1 MQVSCI
7 ENGSIE
13 VGRNG
18 KTAVFQTTNEIDSS
32 QISLSQERSNDST
45 ESTEESHMQQNEE
58 RGCVTLE
65 HSRMTQFVLQ

>member
-1 MQVSCI
+1 MSCT
-7 ENGSIE
+7 ENGSTE
-13 VGRNG
+13 VRRNG

-32 QISLSQERSNDST
+32 QISLSQERRNDGT

-65 HSRMTQFVLQ
+65 HLRMTQFVN